1 VARPTYV
8 GPAGAPVLDPTCEGP
23 KVKLL
28 RPTHPDLKV
37 HGRWCY
43 LYQAIDRDGNLIDT
57 MLSATRDMRAAQ
69 RFFRSARAVAGFV
82 PDRVTTDGHNS
93 YPRAIRS
100 TLGRNV
106 RHRTSVYLN
115 NRLEQDHRGIKGRI
129 RCMRGFKEHGAA
141 DRFCREHDELRN
153 FLRSRSRHNQYVPA
167 ARRHR
172 HFLHHARIAIGIM
185 QIA

>member
-1 VARPTYV
+1 VNES
-8 GPAGAPVLDPTCEGP
+8 GPEVL
-23 KVKLL
+23 
-28 RPTHPDLKV
+28 
-37 HGRWCY
+37 
-43 LYQAIDRDGNLIDT
+43 
-57 MLSATRDMRAAQ
+57 
-69 RFFRSARAVAGFV
+69 RSARSVAGFV

-129 RCMRGFKEHGAA
+129 RCMRGFKEHDAA
-141 DRFCREHDELRN
+141 GRFCREHDELRN

-167 ARRHR
+167 AHWRRC
-172 HFLHHARIAIGIM
+172 FLRHARTVIGII